1 MMVYF
6 KKMITSLTLVG
17 MLCLP
22 TASLFAQMQGEVLNL
37 NLEQALDIAVSKNPT
52 IQVAGQE
59 IELKKAQRREA
70 IGGLIP
76 EVSLQG
82 SYSRAIKK
90 QKMAMEFGGESTT
103 IEVGRDNT
111 YNGGLV
117 INFPI
122 FAPALY
128 KSINMS
134 KADLELAVEKARASE
149 IDLIN
154 EVTKAY
160 YQVLLTQDSY
170 EVLLKSYN
178 QAKANFDV
186 VEAKYKQG
194 SVSEYDKIRAEVQV
208 RNIKPSVVSAKNGV
222 NLAKLQLK
230 VLMGISSEYD
240 VAITDNL
247 SHYEATMYGEI
258 LDRSAFDLSNNSDL
272 MQLDLNTKILSENVK
287 LQRTNYLPQLS
298 ASFNY
303 TYLSMNDD
311 FRIAHYR
318 WFPSSSIAV
327 NLSIPLFKASSYAK
341 SKQAKVQLQ
350 QMAYTRTDIE
360 RKVDMQ
366 VQSYLDNMSASS
378 EQVMS
383 NKEGILQAQ
392 KGRDIAQKRYEVG
405 KGTILELN
413 DSEVALTEASLTY
426 NQSIYDYLVAKAELD
441 KVLGINKSTI
451 KNK

>member
-1 MMVYF
+1 
-6 KKMITSLTLVG
+6 
-17 MLCLP
+17 
-22 TASLFAQMQGEVLNL
+22 
-37 NLEQALDIAVSKNPT
+37 
-52 IQVAGQE
+52 
-59 IELKKAQRREA
+59 
-70 IGGLIP
+70 
-76 EVSLQG
+76 
-82 SYSRAIKK
+82 
-90 QKMAMEFGGESTT
+90 
-103 IEVGRDNT
+103 
-111 YNGGLV
+111 
-117 INFPI
+117 
-122 FAPALY
+122 
-128 KSINMS
+128 
-134 KADLELAVEKARASE
+134 
-149 IDLIN
+149 
-154 EVTKAY
+154 
-160 YQVLLTQDSY
+160 
-170 EVLLKSYN
+170 
-178 QAKANFDV
+178 
-186 VEAKYKQG
+186 
-194 SVSEYDKIRAEVQV
+194 
-208 RNIKPSVVSAKNGV
+208 
-222 NLAKLQLK
+222 
-230 VLMGISSEYD
+230 
-240 VAITDNL
+240 
-247 SHYEATMYGEI
+247 MYGEI

-318 WFPSSSIAV
+318 WYPSSSIAV

-426 NQSIYDYLVAKAELD
+426 NQSIYDYLIAKAELD